1 MSYMPRIH
9 AGFVMPAAIFLLVVL
24 AALGA
29 FMLNFS
35 STQHIAS
42 AQDVQ
47 GSRVYWSARAG
58 VEWAVSKINSSGSC
72 ASAPAT
78 IEGFTITV
86 ACPSDTHDEAGV
98 TRTVYNITVTA
109 QSAGTA
115 GSPGYVERE
124 LSARVER

>member
-1 MSYMPRIH
+1 MSHTSRFH

-47 GSRVYWSARAG
+47 GSRVYWAARAG
-58 VEWAVSKINSSGSC
+58 VEWVVSKINSSGNC

-78 IEGFTITV
+78 IEGFTLAV
-86 ACPSDTHDEAGV
+86 ACPTDTHDEAGV
-98 TRTVYNITVTA
+98 TRTVFNITVTA
-109 QSAGTA
+109 QSAGAA
-115 GSPGYVERE
+115 GGLGYVERQ